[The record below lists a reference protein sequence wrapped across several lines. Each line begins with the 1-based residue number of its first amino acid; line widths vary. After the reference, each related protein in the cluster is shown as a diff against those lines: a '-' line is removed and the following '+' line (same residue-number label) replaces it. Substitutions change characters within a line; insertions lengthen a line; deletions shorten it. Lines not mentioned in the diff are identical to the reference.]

1 MAGFSPKHSVNKYSI
16 IRIKSIDNK
25 RLDFHQKKKKK
36 KKIEKLKK
44 SFFETLISVQIKGFF
59 TSSQNLFDFEKP
71 LIY

>member
-36 KKIEKLKK
+36 KKKI
-44 SFFETLISVQIKGFF
+44 
-59 TSSQNLFDFEKP
+59 
-71 LIY
+71 